1 MYRIG
6 RYSSLSCTSFFS
18 ICKKV
23 WDPLQPIITMLT
35 AIENCLRIALLLIDA
50 EHANFGDFT
59 KHLTPCTGG
68 YDGNSIGGYLKL
80 HPAFCIRF

>member
-6 RYSSLSCTSFFS
+6 RIFVPILDIFLLDLQEDLY
-18 ICKKV
+18 
-23 WDPLQPIITMLT
+23 PLQPIITMLT

-50 EHANFGDFT
+50 EHATFGDFT